1 MLEKQR
7 SKEAKWFLRNLQI
20 IQDDFAGSI
29 GGQIVT
35 TDREGNLITEM
46 SGAQE
51 ACKMIA
57 ETEKGKQRCQE
68 AYKNALSLVKS
79 LKEPA
84 FMDCHAGFASLWV
97 PIKIDGQIV
106 GSVTGCGGRFEKGES
121 EEELEE
127 KYLKIAEDL
136 GIEDKESF
144 VKASVQGISPVTQE
158 EMKERSERLV
168 KLVGVL
174 AEETALKEL
183 FSIE

>member
-1 MLEKQR
+1 MLEKQL

-68 AYKNALSLVKS
+68 A
-79 LKEPA
+79 
-84 FMDCHAGFASLWV
+84 
-97 PIKIDGQIV
+97 
-106 GSVTGCGGRFEKGES
+106 
-121 EEELEE
+121 
-127 KYLKIAEDL
+127 
-136 GIEDKESF
+136 
-144 VKASVQGISPVTQE
+144 
-158 EMKERSERLV
+158 
-168 KLVGVL
+168 
-174 AEETALKEL
+174 
-183 FSIE
+183 